1 MKQLLIVFAFIFTT
15 SILAQ
20 SDFNKLD
27 ENGKKNG
34 VWKGVYEESKRP
46 RYEGTFEHGKEIGL
60 FTYFE
65 PEVDWIGYPPQFT
78 DIAVNFKK

>member
-1 MKQLLIVFAFIFTT
+1 MDQPSMVSLSL
-15 SILAQ
+15 
-20 SDFNKLD
+20 
-27 ENGKKNG
+27 NG
-34 VWKGVYEESKRP
+34 VEWIP
-46 RYEGTFEHGKEIGL
+46 LGL